1 MQTVITKKT
10 EKNCLLLN
18 NRLQEKI
25 LELTDEQITKKTH
38 YFKGRYEN
46 IYVDI
51 DTISELKIL
60 IQTARQMA
68 ADILQKDSGDLK
80 IGFWIN
86 FMEKGH
92 TTSLHCHEDAD
103 ELLSGVYYVK
113 VPEGSGQFIYH
124 LDGDKQA
131 LTPEQGS
138 FLFFS
143 PSLLHEVTE
152 HQSDQARISVAF
164 NVGLVEPEEDQGN

>member
-1 MQTVITKKT
+1 MKSVITRKT
-10 EKNCLLLN
+10 DNNCLLLN
-18 NRLQEKI
+18 ERLVDKI
-25 LELTDEQITKKTH
+25 LSLSDQQILKQTH
-38 YFKGRYEN
+38 FFEGRYEN

-51 DTISELKIL
+51 DTVSELKTLINQAKQYASEIL
-60 IQTARQMA
+60 DK
-68 ADILQKDSGDLK
+68 DIATLK

-86 FMEKGH
+86 IMQQGH

-113 VPEGSGQFIYH
+113 VPENSGQFIYH
-124 LDGDKQA
+124 LDREKHSLD
-131 LTPEQGS
+131 PEEGS

-152 HQSDQARISVAF
+152 HQSEQPRISVAF
-164 NVGLVEPEEDQGN
+164 NIGLLESDEE